1 MGVAVVLV
9 MVAVVVVVAMAMAVV
24 AAAVGRPCRGN
35 ESRALWTSQHLGEGQ
50 HRSEMFCK

>member
-1 MGVAVVLV
+1 MVLV